1 MKFAGPVLTFVGIVL
16 IGVGVVFH
24 YKEKKDYAE
33 YFVFG
38 AAALLLGI
46 NFS

>member
-1 MKFAGPVLTFVGIVL
+1 MKFAGPVLIGVGLIL
-16 IGVGVVFH
+16 IGVGIVFH